1 MSVLTITSGLYSNAE
16 EIVNNLSEKLNSK
29 LITDAEIIEKTNQV
43 YNIKLARLQ
52 KIVESKQI
60 PFNDFTHEKEKG
72 TALLKKIISDF
83 VGQGQCIFY
92 GNLGQFIPKNISH
105 VMRVLIIANKKQR
118 IENGIK
124 KFGLSEKEVIKN
136 IETSD
141 KSLFLLTNS
150 LFGKKAWDESLYDI
164 VIPTDK
170 LNSDESVALILKYLK
185 KLSFNEELVENEISN
200 FKLTVDVEVALSE
213 IGKGLLVNAADGK
226 VVVTIDKKVL
236 MLTKFQ
242 QKIINTVQ
250 EIPGVQ
256 SVETKI
262 GKNFH
267 EGNLIHNYDFDPP
280 LRILL
285 VDDEKEFVQTL
296 SERLK
301 MRSFASEIA
310 YNGQEA
316 LDFTDQEDTE
326 VILLDLKMPGID
338 GFEVLEKIKH
348 NKPDIE
354 VIILT
359 GHGSEKDKKRCLELG
374 AFAYLQK
381 PADIDLITETM
392 KKAYEKIEGGR
403 LKVEG
408 GR

>member
-16 EIVNNLSEKLNSK
+16 EIVNDLSAKLNIR
-29 LITDAEIIEKTNQV
+29 LITDKEIIEKTNQT
-43 YNIKLARLQ
+43 YDFKLARLQ
-52 KIVESKQI
+52 KIVEGKQI
-60 PFNDFTHEKEKG
+60 PFNDFTHEREKG
-72 TALLKKIISDF
+72 TALLKKTISDF
-83 VGQGQCIFY
+83 VTQGSCIFY
-92 GNLGQFIPKNISH
+92 GNLGQLIPKNISH
-105 VMRVLIIANKKQR
+105 VMCVLIIANKKQR
-118 IENGIK
+118 VENGMK
-124 KFGLSEKEVIKN
+124 NFGLSEKEAVKN
-136 IETSD
+136 IEVSD
-141 KSLFLLTNS
+141 KLLFLLTNS
-150 LFGKKAWDESLYDI
+150 LFGKKGWDESLYDI
-164 VIPTDK
+164 VLPTDK
-170 LNSDESVALILKYLK
+170 LNLDKSVTLVSKYLK

-213 IGKGLLVNAADGK
+213 IGEGLLVNAADGK

-338 GFEVLEKIKH
+338 GFEVLKKIKH

-359 GHGSEKDKKRCLELG
+359 GHGSEKDKKTCLDLG

-392 KKAYEKIEGGR
+392 KKAYDKIEAI
-403 LKVEG
+403 KSAII
-408 GR
+408 

>member
-262 GKNFH
+262 GKNFY

>member
-72 TALLKKIISDF
+72 TALLKKTISDF

-92 GNLGQFIPKNISH
+92 GNLGQLIPKNISH

-118 IENGIK
+118 IENGMK
-124 KFGLSEKEVIKN
+124 NFGLSEKEVIKN

-170 LNSDESVALILKYLK
+170 LNSDESVSLILKYLK
-185 KLSFNEELVENEISN
+185 KLSFNEELIKNEISN

-338 GFEVLEKIKH
+338 GFEVLKKIKH

-359 GHGSEKDKKRCLELG
+359 GHGSEKDKKTCLDLG

-392 KKAYEKIEGGR
+392 KKAYDKIEDR
-403 LKVEG
+403 KSAII
-408 GR
+408 